1 MPNDVVVVGP
11 TYTEVVVIGGTS
23 AGPQGASGGSY
34 TFTQS
39 TTSTSWAITHGLG
52 YYPNVTVVSGSDIV
66 EGGITYTSNTALTL
80 TFSTAISGV
89 AYLS

>member
-1 MPNDVVVVGP
+1 MSDVVVVGP
-11 TYTEVVVIGGTS
+11 TYTEVVVVGGTS
-23 AGPQGASGGSY
+23 VGPQGASGGSY

-39 TTSTSWAITHGLG
+39 TTSTSWVITHGLG
-52 YYPNVTVVSGSDIV
+52 FYPNVTVVSGSDIV

>member
-34 TFTQS
+34 THTQS
-39 TTSTSWAITHGLG
+39 VAGTSWTVPHNLG
-52 YYPNVTVVSGSDIV
+52 YNPSVTVVSGGDIV
-66 EGGITYTSNTALTL
+66 EGDITYTSNISLTL

-89 AYLS
+89 AYVS